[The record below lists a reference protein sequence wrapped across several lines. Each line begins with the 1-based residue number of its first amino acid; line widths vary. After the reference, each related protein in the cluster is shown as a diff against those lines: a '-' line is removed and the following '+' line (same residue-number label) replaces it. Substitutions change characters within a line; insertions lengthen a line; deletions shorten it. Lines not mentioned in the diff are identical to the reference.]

1 MSKWWPPSILP
12 SRKGIP
18 FGHAR
23 YERTQ
28 TDTVRPEPVEGR
40 LFSVSNVIVGALLL
54 WAGWHLF
61 DWAVLNAVFRADAV
75 ACHALEGK
83 GACWGVVAEKY
94 RVILFGRYP
103 VDEQWRP
110 LLATLLMLGLL
121 GVSVVPRFQG
131 RRLWGI
137 WGVGLA
143 LFLLLMKGGLFGLEN
158 VDTPR
163 WGGFPLTLILSVF
176 GLAGAFPL
184 AVLLALG
191 RNGRLPVVRTLCTV
205 FIELVRGVPMVAVL
219 FMAAFL
225 FPLFMPKGWEFPSL
239 LRVLVA
245 IILFAGAYMAEV
257 IRGGLL
263 AVPKGQSEAAQALGL
278 SYWQVQLGVVLPQ
291 ALRNVLPSLMNSAI
305 ALFKDTSLVII
316 VGLFELT
323 GALGLAVDG
332 DPKWRAFAL
341 DGYLF
346 IALIYW
352 IGCFAMSRYSR
363 RLEART

>member
-1 MSKWWPPSILP
+1 MRRHITP
-12 SRKGIP
+12 
-18 FGHAR
+18 A
-23 YERTQ
+23 
-28 TDTVRPEPVEGR
+28 
-40 LFSVSNVIVGALLL
+40 NVILGAILF

-61 DWAVLNAVFRADAV
+61 DWAILNAVFRPDAA
-75 ACHALEGK
+75 ACHALEGT

-94 RVILFGRYP
+94 RVIFFGRYP
-103 VDEQWRP
+103 VDEQWRS
-110 LLATLLMLGLL
+110 LIAIFLMLGLL
-121 GVSVVPRFQG
+121 GISTVKRFQN
-131 RRLWGI
+131 RRLPVI
-137 WGVGLA
+137 WLVGLA
-143 LFLLLMKGGLFGLEN
+143 LFILLLKGGVFGLEN

-163 WGGFPLTLILSVF
+163 WGGLPLTLILTVF
-176 GLAGAFPL
+176 GLGGAFPL

-191 RNGRLPVVRTLCTV
+191 RNGRLPVVRSLCTV
-205 FIELVRGVPMVAVL
+205 FIEIVRGVPLIAVL

-239 LRVLVA
+239 LRVLVG

-263 AVPKGQSEAAQALGL
+263 AVPKGQTEAAQALGL
-278 SYWQVQLGVVLPQ
+278 SYWQMQLTVILPQ
-291 ALRNVLPSLMNSAI
+291 TLRNVLPSLMNSAI

-352 IGCFAMSRYSR
+352 IGCFMLSRYSR
-363 RLEART
+363 SLENKTA

>member
-1 MSKWWPPSILP
+1 MKRHITPANLIL
-12 SRKGIP
+12 
-18 FGHAR
+18 
-23 YERTQ
+23 
-28 TDTVRPEPVEGR
+28 
-40 LFSVSNVIVGALLL
+40 GAILL
-54 WAGWHLF
+54 WAGWYLF
-61 DWAVLNAVFRADAV
+61 DWAVLNAVFRPDAA
-75 ACHALEGK
+75 ACHALEGS

-103 VDEQWRP
+103 LDEQWRP

-121 GVSVVPRFQG
+121 GISTLQRFRN
-131 RRLWGI
+131 RRLWLVWSI
-137 WGVGLA
+137 GLA
-143 LFLLLMKGGLFGLEN
+143 LFIFLLKGGLFGLEN

-163 WGGFPLTLILSVF
+163 WGGLPLTLILTVF

-225 FPLFMPKGWEFPSL
+225 FPLFMPRGWEFPSL

-263 AVPKGQSEAAQALGL
+263 AVPKGQAEAAQALGL
-278 SYWQVQLGVVLPQ
+278 SYWQVQLTVILPQ
-291 ALRNVLPSLMNSAI
+291 ALRNVLPALMNSAI

-352 IGCFAMSRYSR
+352 IGCFTTSRYSR
-363 RLEART
+363 SLESKAA

>member
-1 MSKWWPPSILP
+1 MK
-12 SRKGIP
+12 
-18 FGHAR
+18 R
-23 YERTQ
+23 YFT
-28 TDTVRPEPVEGR
+28 PAN
-40 LFSVSNVIVGALLL
+40 LLLSAILL
-54 WAGWHLF
+54 WAAWHLF
-61 DWAVLNAVFRADAV
+61 DWAVLNAVFRPDAA
-75 ACHALEGK
+75 ACHALEGS

-94 RVILFGRYP
+94 RVIFFGRYP
-103 VDEQWRP
+103 VEEQWRP
-110 LLATLLMLGLL
+110 LLAILLMLVLL
-121 GVSVVPRFQG
+121 GISTMKRFQN
-131 RRLWGI
+131 RRLSVI
-137 WGVGLA
+137 WLVGLA
-143 LFLLLMKGGLFGLEN
+143 IFLLLLKGGLFGLEN

-163 WGGFPLTLILSVF
+163 WGGLPLTLILTVF

-191 RNGRLPVVRTLCTV
+191 RNGRLPAVRALCSV
-205 FIELVRGVPMVAVL
+205 FIEIVRGVPLVAVL
-219 FMAAFL
+219 FMAAFM
-225 FPLFMPKGWEFPSL
+225 FPLFMPKGWDFPSL
-239 LRVLVA
+239 LRVLVG

-263 AVPKGQSEAAQALGL
+263 AVPKGQAEAAQALGL

-291 ALRNVLPSLMNSAI
+291 ALRNVLPALMNSAI

-363 RLEART
+363 SLERSV

>member
-1 MSKWWPPSILP
+1 MKRHITPANLIL
-12 SRKGIP
+12 
-18 FGHAR
+18 
-23 YERTQ
+23 
-28 TDTVRPEPVEGR
+28 
-40 LFSVSNVIVGALLL
+40 GAILL

-61 DWAVLNAVFRADAV
+61 DWAVLKAVFRPDAA
-75 ACHALEGK
+75 ACHALEGS

-103 VDEQWRP
+103 LDEQWRP

-121 GVSVVPRFQG
+121 GISTLQRFRN
-131 RRLWGI
+131 RRLWLVWSI
-137 WGVGLA
+137 GLA
-143 LFLLLMKGGLFGLEN
+143 LFIFLLKGGLFGLEN

-163 WGGFPLTLILSVF
+163 WGGLPLTLILTVF

-225 FPLFMPKGWEFPSL
+225 FPLFMPRGWEFPSL

-263 AVPKGQSEAAQALGL
+263 AVPKGQAEAAQALGL
-278 SYWQVQLGVVLPQ
+278 SYWQVQLTVILPQ
-291 ALRNVLPSLMNSAI
+291 ALRNVLPALMNSAI

-352 IGCFAMSRYSR
+352 IGCFTLSRYSR
-363 RLEART
+363 SLESKAA

>member
-1 MSKWWPPSILP
+1 MSKWWPPFIL
-12 SRKGIP
+12 RQAQ
-18 FGHAR
+18 H
-23 YERTQ
+23 ERTH
-28 TDTVRPEPVEGR
+28 TNTVRPEPVEGR
-40 LFSVSNVIVGALLL
+40 VLSVPNVILGAILL
-54 WAGWHLF
+54 WGGWNLF
-61 DWAVLNAVFRADAV
+61 DWAVLNAVFRPDAV
-75 ACHALEGK
+75 ACHALEGS

-94 RVILFGRYP
+94 RVIFFGRYP
-103 VDEQWRP
+103 VEEQWRP
-110 LLATLLMLGLL
+110 LLATLLMLALL
-121 GVSVVPRFQG
+121 GASTVKCLQN
-131 RRLWGI
+131 RRLLLI

-143 LFLLLMKGGLFGLEN
+143 VFILLLKGGLFGLAN

-163 WGGFPLTLILSVF
+163 WGGLPLTLILTVF
-176 GLAGAFPL
+176 GLAGAFPI

-191 RNGRLPVVRTLCTV
+191 RNGRLPVVRTLCTI
-205 FIELVRGVPMVAVL
+205 FIEIVRGVPLVAVL

-239 LRVLVA
+239 MRVLVG

-263 AVPKGQSEAAQALGL
+263 AVPRGQTEAAQALGL
-278 SYWQVQLGVVLPQ
+278 SYWQMQLGVVLPQ

-352 IGCFAMSRYSR
+352 IGCFTLSRYSR
-363 RLEART
+363 SLERVS

>member
-1 MSKWWPPSILP
+1 M
-12 SRKGIP
+12 
-18 FGHAR
+18 H
-23 YERTQ
+23 
-28 TDTVRPEPVEGR
+28 RPAWLTAG
-40 LFSVSNVIVGALLL
+40 NVVLGLILL
-54 WAGWHLF
+54 WAAWHLF
-61 DWAVLNAVFRADAV
+61 DWAVLNAVFRPDAA
-75 ACHALEGK
+75 ACHALDGA

-94 RVILFGRYP
+94 RVIFFGRYP
-103 VDEQWRP
+103 LDEQWRP
-110 LLATLLMLGLL
+110 LLAIVLMLGLL
-121 GVSVVPRFQG
+121 LVSTVKRFQNRG
-131 RRLWGI
+131 LWLI
-137 WGVGLA
+137 WGLGLSA
-143 LFLLLMKGGLFGLEN
+143 FLLLLKGGFLGLEN

-163 WGGFPLTLILSVF
+163 WGGLPLTLILTVF

-191 RNGRLPVVRTLCTV
+191 RNGRLPVVRALCTV
-205 FIELVRGVPMVAVL
+205 LIEIVRGVPLVAVL
-219 FMAAFL
+219 FMAAFM
-225 FPLFMPKGWEFPSL
+225 FPLFMPKGWDFPSL
-239 LRVLVA
+239 MRVLVG

-263 AVPKGQSEAAQALGL
+263 AVPKGQTEAAQALGL

-291 ALRNVLPSLMNSAI
+291 ALRNVLPALMNSAI

-346 IALIYW
+346 IAIIYW
-352 IGCFAMSRYSR
+352 IGCFSMSRYSR
-363 RLEART
+363 ALERTT

>member
-1 MSKWWPPSILP
+1 MVK
-12 SRKGIP
+12 
-18 FGHAR
+18 R
-23 YERTQ
+23 YLTPANLLL
-28 TDTVRPEPVEGR
+28 T
-40 LFSVSNVIVGALLL
+40 ALLL
-54 WAGWHLF
+54 WAGWNLF
-61 DWAVLNAVFRADAV
+61 DWAVVQAVFRPDAV
-75 ACHALEGK
+75 ACHALEGS

-103 VDEQWRP
+103 ADELWRP
-110 LLATLLMLGLL
+110 LIATLLMLGLL
-121 GVSVVPRFQG
+121 GISTMKRFQN
-131 RRLWGI
+131 RRLLLIWGI
-137 WGVGLA
+137 GLA
-143 LFLLLMKGGLFGLEN
+143 LFLLLLKGGLFGLSN

-163 WGGFPLTLILSVF
+163 WGGFPLTLILTLF

-191 RNGRLPVVRTLCTV
+191 RNGRLPAVRALCSV
-205 FIELVRGVPMVAVL
+205 FIELVRGVPLVAVL

-239 LRVLVA
+239 LRVLVG

-263 AVPKGQSEAAQALGL
+263 SIPKGQTEAAQALGL
-278 SYWQVQLGVVLPQ
+278 SYWQMQLSVVLPQ

-363 RLEART
+363 ALERQT

>member
-1 MSKWWPPSILP
+1 MRKWLP
-12 SRKGIP
+12 SFMLRQAQ
-18 FGHAR
+18 H
-23 YERTQ
+23 ERSQ
-28 TDTVRPEPVEGR
+28 TPAAGWA
-40 LFSVSNVIVGALLL
+40 LNWGNVILCAILI

-61 DWAVLNAVFRADAV
+61 DWAVLSAVFRPDAA
-75 ACHALEGK
+75 ACHALEGS

-110 LLATLLMLGLL
+110 LLATVLMLGLL
-121 GVSVVPRFQG
+121 GASVVPRLQG
-131 RRLWGI
+131 RRLWGA
-137 WGVGLA
+137 WVLGLL

-191 RNGRLPVVRTLCTV
+191 RNGRLPVVKTLCSV
-205 FIELVRGVPMVAVL
+205 YIELVRGVPLVAVL

-225 FPLFMPKGWEFPSL
+225 FPLFMPRGWEFPAL
-239 LRVLVA
+239 LRVLVG
-245 IILFAGAYMAEV
+245 ITLFAGAYMAEV

-263 AVPKGQSEAAQALGL
+263 AVPRGQVEAAQALGL

-363 RLEART
+363 GLELAHSRSG

>member
-1 MSKWWPPSILP
+1 MKRHITPANLIL
-12 SRKGIP
+12 
-18 FGHAR
+18 
-23 YERTQ
+23 
-28 TDTVRPEPVEGR
+28 
-40 LFSVSNVIVGALLL
+40 GAILL

-61 DWAVLNAVFRADAV
+61 DWAVLNAVFRPDAA
-75 ACHALEGK
+75 ACHALEGS

-103 VDEQWRP
+103 LDEQWRP

-121 GVSVVPRFQG
+121 GISTLQRFRN
-131 RRLWGI
+131 RRLWLVWSI
-137 WGVGLA
+137 GLA
-143 LFLLLMKGGLFGLEN
+143 LFIFLLKGGLFGLEN

-163 WGGFPLTLILSVF
+163 WGGLPLTLILTVF

-225 FPLFMPKGWEFPSL
+225 FPLFMPRGWEFPSL

-263 AVPKGQSEAAQALGL
+263 AVPKGQAEAAQALGL
-278 SYWQVQLGVVLPQ
+278 SYWQVQLTVILPQ
-291 ALRNVLPSLMNSAI
+291 ALRNVLPALMNSAI

-352 IGCFAMSRYSR
+352 IGCFTTSRYSR
-363 RLEART
+363 SLESKAA

>member
-1 MSKWWPPSILP
+1 MKKLVWLTP
-12 SRKGIP
+12 
-18 FGHAR
+18 AN
-23 YERTQ
+23 
-28 TDTVRPEPVEGR
+28 TVLG
-40 LFSVSNVIVGALLL
+40 LLLL
-54 WAGWHLF
+54 WAGWYLF
-61 DWAVLNAVFRADAV
+61 DWAILNAVFRPDAA
-75 ACHALEGK
+75 ACHALEGS

-94 RVILFGRYP
+94 RVIFFGRYP
-103 VDEQWRP
+103 VDAQWRP

-121 GVSVVPRFQG
+121 VASTRL
-131 RRLWGI
+131 RRRQLLMLWAI
-137 WGVGLA
+137 GLP
-143 LFLLLMKGGLFGLEN
+143 LFIFLLKGGLLGLEN

-163 WGGFPLTLILSVF
+163 WGGLPLTLILTVF

-205 FIELVRGVPMVAVL
+205 FIEIVRGVPLVAVL

-225 FPLFMPKGWEFPSL
+225 FPLFMPRGWEFPSL

-245 IILFAGAYMAEV
+245 IIMFAGAYMAEV

-263 AVPKGQSEAAQALGL
+263 AVPKGQAEAAQALGL
-278 SYWQVQLGVVLPQ
+278 SYWQVQLTVILPQ
-291 ALRNVLPSLMNSAI
+291 ALRNVLPALMNSAI

-352 IGCFAMSRYSR
+352 IGCFTMSRYSR
-363 RLEART
+363 SLEARH

>member
-1 MSKWWPPSILP
+1 MRKWLP
-12 SRKGIP
+12 SFVRSQ
-18 FGHAR
+18 AR
-23 YERTQ
+23 QEGSQ
-28 TDTVRPEPVEGR
+28 TPAAGWARNWG
-40 LFSVSNVIVGALLL
+40 NVILCAILI

-61 DWAVLNAVFRADAV
+61 DWAVLSAVFRPDAA
-75 ACHALEGK
+75 ACHALEGS

-110 LLATLLMLGLL
+110 LLATVLMLGLL
-121 GVSVVPRFQG
+121 GASVVPRLQG
-131 RRLWGI
+131 RRLWGA
-137 WGVGLA
+137 WALGL
-143 LFLLLMKGGLFGLEN
+143 LFFLLLMKGGLFGLEN

-191 RNGRLPVVRTLCTV
+191 RNGRLPVVKTLCSV
-205 FIELVRGVPMVAVL
+205 YIELVRGVPLVAVL

-225 FPLFMPKGWEFPSL
+225 FPLFMPRGWEFPAL
-239 LRVLVA
+239 LRVLVG

-263 AVPKGQSEAAQALGL
+263 AVPRGQVEAAQALGL

-363 RLEART
+363 GLELAHSRSP

>member
-1 MSKWWPPSILP
+1 MKRHITPANLIL
-12 SRKGIP
+12 
-18 FGHAR
+18 
-23 YERTQ
+23 
-28 TDTVRPEPVEGR
+28 
-40 LFSVSNVIVGALLL
+40 GALLL

-61 DWAVLNAVFRADAV
+61 DWAVLKAVFRPDAA
-75 ACHALEGK
+75 ACHALEGS

-103 VDEQWRP
+103 LDEQWRP

-121 GVSVVPRFQG
+121 GISTLQRFRN
-131 RRLWGI
+131 RRLWLVWSI
-137 WGVGLA
+137 GLA
-143 LFLLLMKGGLFGLEN
+143 LFIFLLKGGLFGLEN

-163 WGGFPLTLILSVF
+163 WGGLPLTLILTVF

-225 FPLFMPKGWEFPSL
+225 FPLFMPRGWEFPSL

-263 AVPKGQSEAAQALGL
+263 AVPKGQAEAAQALGL
-278 SYWQVQLGVVLPQ
+278 SYWQVQLTVILPQ
-291 ALRNVLPSLMNSAI
+291 ALRNVLPALMNSAI

-352 IGCFAMSRYSR
+352 IGCFTTSRYSR
-363 RLEART
+363 SLESKAT

>member
-1 MSKWWPPSILP
+1 MGAAMK
-12 SRKGIP
+12 
-18 FGHAR
+18 R
-23 YERTQ
+23 YLTPGNA
-28 TDTVRPEPVEGR
+28 V
-40 LFSVSNVIVGALLL
+40 LGALLL
-54 WAGWHLF
+54 WAAWHLF
-61 DWAVLNAVFRADAV
+61 DWAIVQAVFRPDVA
-75 ACHALEGK
+75 ACHALEGR

-94 RVILFGRYP
+94 RVIFFGRYP
-103 VDEQWRP
+103 FEEQWRP
-110 LLATLLMLGLL
+110 LLATALMLVMLGLS
-121 GVSVVPRFQG
+121 VSRPFRN
-131 RRLWGI
+131 RRILVLWGA
-137 WGVGLA
+137 GLA
-143 LFLLLMKGGLFGLEN
+143 IFLLLMKGGLFGLAN

-163 WGGFPLTLILSVF
+163 WGGLPLTLILTVF

-191 RNGRLPVVRTLCTV
+191 RNGRLPVVRSVCAV
-205 FIELVRGVPMVAVL
+205 FIEIVRGVPLVAVL

-225 FPLFMPKGWEFPSL
+225 FPLFLPQGWDFPAL
-239 LRVLVA
+239 LRVLVG
-245 IILFAGAYMAEV
+245 IVLFAGAYLAEV

-263 AVPKGQSEAAQALGL
+263 AIPRGQTEAAQALGL
-278 SYWQVQLGVVLPQ
+278 SYWQMQVRVILPQ
-291 ALRNVLPSLMNSAI
+291 ALRQVLPALMNSAI

-352 IGCFAMSRYSR
+352 IGCFALSRYSR
-363 RLEART
+363 TLERAT

>member
-1 MSKWWPPSILP
+1 MKKPVWLTP
-12 SRKGIP
+12 
-18 FGHAR
+18 AN
-23 YERTQ
+23 
-28 TDTVRPEPVEGR
+28 TVLG
-40 LFSVSNVIVGALLL
+40 LLLL
-54 WAGWHLF
+54 WAGWYLF
-61 DWAVLNAVFRADAV
+61 DWAILNAVFRPDAA
-75 ACHALEGK
+75 ACHALEGT

-94 RVILFGRYP
+94 RVIFFGRYP
-103 VDEQWRP
+103 VDAQWRP

-121 GVSVVPRFQG
+121 VASTRL
-131 RRLWGI
+131 RRRQLLILWGI
-137 WGVGLA
+137 GLP
-143 LFLLLMKGGLFGLEN
+143 LFVFLLKGGLLGLEN

-163 WGGFPLTLILSVF
+163 WGGLPLTLILTVF
-176 GLAGAFPL
+176 GLAGAFPM

-225 FPLFMPKGWEFPSL
+225 FPRFMPKGWEFPSL

-263 AVPKGQSEAAQALGL
+263 AVPKGQAEAAQALGL
-278 SYWQVQLGVVLPQ
+278 SYWQVQLTVILPQ
-291 ALRNVLPSLMNSAI
+291 ALRNVLPALMNSAI

-352 IGCFAMSRYSR
+352 IGCFTLSRYSR
-363 RLEART
+363 SLESKAA

>member
-1 MSKWWPPSILP
+1 MMARLKRRAWLSAGNLAL
-12 SRKGIP
+12 GI
-18 FGHAR
+18 
-23 YERTQ
+23 
-28 TDTVRPEPVEGR
+28 
-40 LFSVSNVIVGALLL
+40 LLL

-61 DWAVLNAVFRADAV
+61 DWAVLQAVFLPDAS
-75 ACHALEGK
+75 ACHALEGA

-94 RVILFGRYP
+94 RVIFFGRYP
-103 VDEQWRP
+103 LEEQWRP
-110 LLATLLMLGLL
+110 LLAIFVMLGLL
-121 GVSVVPRFQG
+121 GASAIRRRRG
-131 RRLWGI
+131 RRLALLWAS
-137 WGVGLA
+137 GLTV
-143 LFLLLMKGGLFGLEN
+143 FLLLLKGGLFGLAN

-163 WGGFPLTLILSVF
+163 WGGLPLTLMLTVF
-176 GLAGAFPL
+176 GLGGAFPL

-191 RNGRLPVVRTLCTV
+191 RVGRWAALRALCTV
-205 FIELVRGVPMVAVL
+205 FIEIVRGVPLVAVL

-225 FPLFMPKGWEFPSL
+225 FPLLMPKGWDIPSL
-239 LRVLVA
+239 LRVLVG

-263 AVPKGQSEAAQALGL
+263 AVPKGQAEAAQSLGL
-278 SYWQVQLGVVLPQ
+278 SYWHVQLSVILPQ
-291 ALRNVLPSLMNSAI
+291 ALRKVLPALMNSAI

-346 IALIYW
+346 IAIIYW

-363 RLEART
+363 ALERTT

>member
-1 MSKWWPPSILP
+1 MKKPLWLTP
-12 SRKGIP
+12 
-18 FGHAR
+18 AN
-23 YERTQ
+23 
-28 TDTVRPEPVEGR
+28 TVLG
-40 LFSVSNVIVGALLL
+40 LLLL

-61 DWAVLNAVFRADAV
+61 DWAILNAVFRPDAA
-75 ACHALEGK
+75 ACHALEGS

-94 RVILFGRYP
+94 RVIFFGRYP
-103 VDEQWRP
+103 VDAQWRP

-121 GVSVVPRFQG
+121 VASTRL
-131 RRLWGI
+131 RRRQLLMLWAI
-137 WGVGLA
+137 GLP
-143 LFLLLMKGGLFGLEN
+143 LFVFLLKGGLLGLEN

-163 WGGFPLTLILSVF
+163 WGGLPLTLILTVF

-205 FIELVRGVPMVAVL
+205 FIEIVRGVPLVAVL

-263 AVPKGQSEAAQALGL
+263 AVPRGQTEAAQALGL
-278 SYWQVQLGVVLPQ
+278 SYWQVQLMVILPQ
-291 ALRNVLPSLMNSAI
+291 ALRNVLPALMNSAI

-352 IGCFAMSRYSR
+352 IGCFTLSRYSR
-363 RLEART
+363 SLESKAA

>member
-1 MSKWWPPSILP
+1 MGSPHAPRLRDSLPPKGAPFSSGRP
-12 SRKGIP
+12 SGKSWRSP
-18 FGHAR
+18 A
-23 YERTQ
+23 
-28 TDTVRPEPVEGR
+28 
-40 LFSVSNVIVGALLL
+40 NVILCCLLL

-61 DWAVLNAVFRADAV
+61 DWAILSAVFRPDAA
-75 ACHALEGK
+75 ACHALEGS

-94 RVILFGRYP
+94 RVIFFGRYP

-110 LLATLLMLGLL
+110 LLATVLMLGLL
-121 GVSVVPRFQG
+121 GISTLQRFQN
-131 RRLWGI
+131 RRLWLI
-137 WGVGLA
+137 WAVGLM
-143 LFLLLMKGGLFGLEN
+143 LFLLLMKGGLLGLEN

-163 WGGFPLTLILSVF
+163 WGGLPLTLILTVF
-176 GLAGAFPL
+176 GLGGAFPL

-191 RNGRLPVVRTLCTV
+191 RNGRMPVVRTLCTV
-205 FIELVRGVPMVAVL
+205 FIEIVRGVPLVAVL

-239 LRVLVA
+239 LRVLVG

-263 AVPKGQSEAAQALGL
+263 AVPRGQAEAAQALGL

-291 ALRNVLPSLMNSAI
+291 ALRHVLPALMNSAI

-346 IALIYW
+346 IAVIYW
-352 IGCFAMSRYSR
+352 VGCFTLSRYSR
-363 RLEART
+363 GLEGRTT

>member
-1 MSKWWPPSILP
+1 MHKPAWL
-12 SRKGIP
+12 IP
-18 FGHAR
+18 G
-23 YERTQ
+23 
-28 TDTVRPEPVEGR
+28 
-40 LFSVSNVIVGALLL
+40 NVILGLLLL
-54 WAGWHLF
+54 WGGWHLF
-61 DWAVLNAVFRADAV
+61 DWAVLNAVFRPDAV
-75 ACHALEGK
+75 ACHALEGS

-103 VDEQWRP
+103 VDAQWRP
-110 LLATLLMLGLL
+110 LLATLLMLALL

-137 WGVGLA
+137 WAMGLMV
-143 LFLLLMKGGLFGLEN
+143 FLLLMKGGLFGLEN

-163 WGGFPLTLILSVF
+163 WGGLPLTLILSVF

-205 FIELVRGVPMVAVL
+205 FIELVRGVPLVAVL

-225 FPLFMPKGWEFPSL
+225 FPLFMPRGWEFPAL
-239 LRVLVA
+239 LRVLVG
-245 IILFAGAYMAEV
+245 IILFAAAYMAEV

-263 AVPKGQSEAAQALGL
+263 AVPRGQTEAAQALGL

-291 ALRNVLPSLMNSAI
+291 ALRNVLPSLMNSAV

-352 IGCFAMSRYSR
+352 IGCFLMSRYSR
-363 RLEART
+363 SLERTA

>member
-1 MSKWWPPSILP
+1 VIL
-12 SRKGIP
+12 S
-18 FGHAR
+18 
-23 YERTQ
+23 
-28 TDTVRPEPVEGR
+28 
-40 LFSVSNVIVGALLL
+40 LLLL

-61 DWAVLNAVFRADAV
+61 EWAVLNAVFRPDAA
-75 ACHALEGK
+75 ACRALDGA

-94 RVILFGRYP
+94 KVIFFGRYP
-103 VDEQWRP
+103 LEEQWRP
-110 LLATLLMLGLL
+110 LLVIGLILGLL
-121 GVSVVPRFQG
+121 VASAVPRWHG
-131 RRLWGI
+131 KSLAIAWL
-137 WGVGLA
+137 VGLVLA
-143 LFLLLMKGGLFGLEN
+143 LVLLKGGWFGLSN

-163 WGGFPLTLILSVF
+163 WGGLPLTLLLTIF
-176 GLAGAFPL
+176 GLVGAFPL
-184 AVLLALG
+184 AILLALG
-191 RNGRLPVVRTLCTV
+191 RSGRWPAVRIVCGT
-205 FIELVRGVPMVAVL
+205 FIEIVRGIPLVAVL

-239 LRVLVA
+239 LRVLVG
-245 IILFAGAYMAEV
+245 IILFAAAYMAEV

-263 AVPKGQSEAAQALGL
+263 AIPRGQTEAAQALGL
-278 SYWQVQLGVVLPQ
+278 SYWQLQLQVILPQ

-352 IGCFAMSRYSR
+352 IGCFTLSRYSR
-363 RLEART
+363 SLESKAG

>member
-1 MSKWWPPSILP
+1 MSAAAK
-12 SRKGIP
+12 
-18 FGHAR
+18 
-23 YERTQ
+23 
-28 TDTVRPEPVEGR
+28 RPLWLTPG
-40 LFSVSNVIVGALLL
+40 NIVLGALLL

-61 DWAVLNAVFRADAV
+61 DWAILKAVFRPDAS
-75 ACHALEGK
+75 ACHALEGA

-94 RVILFGRYP
+94 RVIFFGRYP
-103 VDEQWRP
+103 IDEQWRP
-110 LLATLLMLGLL
+110 LLATVLMLGLL
-121 GVSVVPRFQG
+121 LASTM
-131 RRLWGI
+131 RRLQNRRLPLVWAC
-137 WGVGLA
+137 GLV
-143 LFLLLMKGGLFGLEN
+143 LFLLLLKGGVFGLAN

-163 WGGFPLTLILSVF
+163 WGGLPLTLILTVF

-191 RNGRLPVVRTLCTV
+191 RNGRWPAVRTLCTV
-205 FIELVRGVPMVAVL
+205 FIEIVRGVPLVAVL

-239 LRVLVA
+239 LRVLVG

-263 AVPKGQSEAAQALGL
+263 AIPKGQTEAAQALGL
-278 SYWQVQLGVVLPQ
+278 SYWQMQLTVILPQ

-363 RLEART
+363 ALERAT

>member
-1 MSKWWPPSILP
+1 MKKPVWLTP
-12 SRKGIP
+12 
-18 FGHAR
+18 AN
-23 YERTQ
+23 
-28 TDTVRPEPVEGR
+28 TVLG
-40 LFSVSNVIVGALLL
+40 LLLL
-54 WAGWHLF
+54 WAGWYLF
-61 DWAVLNAVFRADAV
+61 DWAILNAVFRPDAA
-75 ACHALEGK
+75 ACHALEGT

-94 RVILFGRYP
+94 RVIFFGRYP
-103 VDEQWRP
+103 VDAQWRP

-121 GVSVVPRFQG
+121 VASTRL
-131 RRLWGI
+131 RRRQLLILWGI
-137 WGVGLA
+137 GLP
-143 LFLLLMKGGLFGLEN
+143 LFIFLLKGGLLGLEN

-163 WGGFPLTLILSVF
+163 WGGLPLTLILTVF

-245 IILFAGAYMAEV
+245 ITLFAGAYMAEV

-263 AVPKGQSEAAQALGL
+263 AVPKGQAEAAQALGL
-278 SYWQVQLGVVLPQ
+278 SYWQVQLTVILPQ
-291 ALRNVLPSLMNSAI
+291 ALRNVLPALMNSAI

-352 IGCFAMSRYSR
+352 IGCFTLSRYSR
-363 RLEART
+363 SLESKAA

>member
-1 MSKWWPPSILP
+1 MSKGWRDFMLRFRK
-12 SRKGIP
+12 RKG
-18 FGHAR
+18 HAQGELGDSVPS
-23 YERTQ
+23 ER
-28 TDTVRPEPVEGR
+28 VAGR
-40 LFSVSNVIVGALLL
+40 MLSVSNVILVVLLL
-54 WAGWHLF
+54 WAGWQLF
-61 DWAVLNAVFRADAV
+61 DWAVLSAVFRPDAV
-75 ACHALEGK
+75 ACHALQGS

-103 VDEQWRP
+103 VDQQWRP

-121 GVSVVPRFQG
+121 AVSATPRFQN

-137 WGVGLA
+137 WAFGLL
-143 LFLLLMKGGLFGLEN
+143 LFLLLMKGGLFGLVN

-191 RNGRLPVVRTLCTV
+191 RNGRLPAVRSLCSV
-205 FIELVRGVPMVAVL
+205 YIELVRGVPLVAVL

-225 FPLFMPKGWEFPSL
+225 FPLFMPKGWEFPAL
-239 LRVLVA
+239 LRVLIA
-245 IILFAGAYMAEV
+245 IMLFAGAYLAEV

-263 AVPKGQSEAAQALGL
+263 AVPKGQAEAAQALGL
-278 SYWQVQLGVVLPQ
+278 SYWQVQLDVVLPQ

-352 IGCFAMSRYSR
+352 IGCFTMSRYSR
-363 RLEART
+363 SIERRPV

>member
-1 MSKWWPPSILP
+1 MKRHITPANLIL
-12 SRKGIP
+12 
-18 FGHAR
+18 
-23 YERTQ
+23 
-28 TDTVRPEPVEGR
+28 
-40 LFSVSNVIVGALLL
+40 GALLL
-54 WAGWHLF
+54 WVGWHLF
-61 DWAVLNAVFRADAV
+61 DWAVLNAVFRPDAA
-75 ACHALEGK
+75 ACHALEGS

-110 LLATLLMLGLL
+110 LLATVLMLGLL
-121 GVSVVPRFQG
+121 GISTLQRFRN
-131 RRLWGI
+131 RRLWLI

-143 LFLLLMKGGLFGLEN
+143 LFILLLKGGLLGLEN

-163 WGGFPLTLILSVF
+163 WGGLPLTLILTVF

-225 FPLFMPKGWEFPSL
+225 FPLFMPRGWEFPSL

-263 AVPKGQSEAAQALGL
+263 AVPKGQAEAAQALGL
-278 SYWQVQLGVVLPQ
+278 SYWQVQLTVILPQ
-291 ALRNVLPSLMNSAI
+291 ALRNVLPALMNSAI

-352 IGCFAMSRYSR
+352 IGCFTMSRYSR
-363 RLEART
+363 SLERSA

>member
-1 MSKWWPPSILP
+1 MRGCCAGRVVRM
-12 SRKGIP
+12 RKPTWLTPGN
-18 FGHAR
+18 
-23 YERTQ
+23 
-28 TDTVRPEPVEGR
+28 TVLG
-40 LFSVSNVIVGALLL
+40 LILL
-54 WAGWHLF
+54 WVGWHLL
-61 DWAVLNAVFRADAV
+61 DWAVLKAVFRPDAA
-75 ACHALEGK
+75 ACHALEGA

-94 RVILFGRYP
+94 RVIFFGRYP

-110 LLATLLMLGLL
+110 LLAVLLMLGLL
-121 GVSVVPRFQG
+121 IASTLRRFQN
-131 RRLWGI
+131 RRLPWI
-137 WGVGLA
+137 WLAGLA
-143 LFLLLMKGGLFGLEN
+143 LFLLLLKGGLFGLEN

-163 WGGFPLTLILSVF
+163 WGGFPLTLILTVF

-205 FIELVRGVPMVAVL
+205 FIEIVRGVPLVAVL

-245 IILFAGAYMAEV
+245 IVLFAGAYMAEV

-263 AVPKGQSEAAQALGL
+263 AVPKGQAEAAQALGL
-278 SYWQVQLGVVLPQ
+278 SYWQVQLSVILPQ
-291 ALRNVLPSLMNSAI
+291 ALRNVLPALMNSAI

-352 IGCFAMSRYSR
+352 VGCFAMSRYSR
-363 RLEART
+363 SLERAA

>member
-1 MSKWWPPSILP
+1 MRRHLTP
-12 SRKGIP
+12 
-18 FGHAR
+18 A
-23 YERTQ
+23 
-28 TDTVRPEPVEGR
+28 
-40 LFSVSNVIVGALLL
+40 NVILGAILL
-54 WAGWHLF
+54 WAGWQFF
-61 DWAVLNAVFRADAV
+61 DWAVLKAVFRPDAA
-75 ACHALEGK
+75 ACHALEGA
-83 GACWGVVAEKY
+83 GACWGVVTEKY
-94 RVILFGRYP
+94 RVIFFGRYP

-121 GVSVVPRFQG
+121 IASAMRCFHNRGLF
-131 RRLWGI
+131 LI

-143 LFLLLMKGGLFGLEN
+143 LFLLLLKGGLFGLEN

-163 WGGFPLTLILSVF
+163 WGGLPLTLILTVF
-176 GLAGAFPL
+176 GLGGAFPL
-184 AVLLALG
+184 AVVLALG
-191 RNGRLPVVRTLCTV
+191 RSGRWPVVRTVCTV
-205 FIELVRGVPMVAVL
+205 FIEIVRGVPLIAVL

-239 LRVLVA
+239 LRVLVG

-263 AVPKGQSEAAQALGL
+263 AVPKGQTEAAQALGL
-278 SYWQVQLGVVLPQ
+278 SYWQMQLTVILPQ
-291 ALRNVLPSLMNSAI
+291 TLRNVLPALMNSAI

-332 DPKWRAFAL
+332 DPKWRTFAL

-352 IGCFAMSRYSR
+352 IGCFTLSRYSR
-363 RLEART
+363 SLESKTA

>member
-1 MSKWWPPSILP
+1 M
-12 SRKGIP
+12 
-18 FGHAR
+18 H
-23 YERTQ
+23 
-28 TDTVRPEPVEGR
+28 RPTWLTAGNAVLG
-40 LFSVSNVIVGALLL
+40 LILL
-54 WAGWHLF
+54 WTAWHLF
-61 DWAVLNAVFRADAV
+61 DWAVLKAVFRPDAA
-75 ACHALEGK
+75 ACHALDGA

-94 RVILFGRYP
+94 RVIFFGRYP
-103 VDEQWRP
+103 IEEQWRP
-110 LLATLLMLGLL
+110 LLAIVLMLGLL
-121 GVSVVPRFQG
+121 GMSTMKRFQN
-131 RRLWGI
+131 RNLPVI
-137 WGVGLA
+137 WVVGLT
-143 LFLLLMKGGLFGLEN
+143 FFMLLLKGGLFGLEN

-163 WGGFPLTLILSVF
+163 WGGLPLTLILTVF

-191 RNGRLPVVRTLCTV
+191 RNGRLPAVRALCSV
-205 FIELVRGVPMVAVL
+205 FIEIVRGVPLVAVL
-219 FMAAFL
+219 FMAAFM
-225 FPLFMPKGWEFPSL
+225 FPLFMPKGWDFPSL
-239 LRVLVA
+239 MRVLVG

-263 AVPKGQSEAAQALGL
+263 AVPKGQTEAAQALGL

-291 ALRNVLPSLMNSAI
+291 ALRNVLPALMNSAI

-363 RLEART
+363 SLERSV